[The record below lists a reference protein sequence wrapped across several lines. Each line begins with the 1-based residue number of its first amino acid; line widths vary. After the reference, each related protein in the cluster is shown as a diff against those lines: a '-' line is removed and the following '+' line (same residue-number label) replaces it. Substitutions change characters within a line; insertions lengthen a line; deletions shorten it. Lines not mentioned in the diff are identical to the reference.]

1 MNQKIIYAEPGKKEV
16 DWTIINKEYARI
28 MNEAM
33 TGKEVIATN
42 KDSEKTIQ
50 GIVIY
55 QRGNRIEIT
64 TEDNETRSLNRNDYT
79 FLIIKK

>member
-1 MNQKIIYAEPGKKEV
+1 MKQKIIYAEPGKKEV